1 MKYVLTIITLLFLSA
16 NEIFGQELELK
27 GTVQDSIS
35 KEILIGASVRIKETG
50 KGKITDADGQFRF
63 ELQEGVFTLQ
73 LNYLGYKPKE
83 FSVEVPM
90 EDELIIYLVPEDFEL
105 GQVEVSATGYQE
117 IPRSRASGS
126 FVNINEELIDRR
138 VSTNLIDRLEDVTS
152 GLILNRTGDV
162 GRDPIS
168 IRGRSTLGRFS
179 QPLIVID
186 NFPYDGSLEDINP
199 NDVASITVLRDAA
212 AASIWG
218 ARAGNG
224 VIVITTKTGKA
235 DQETRISFTGNANW
249 IEPTDPYQ
257 APVLEVD
264 DFIDMEERLFEQGFY
279 NSLENDRGN
288 QVLSPV
294 VETLIAAREG
304 LISEAEASAQIAA
317 FRTHDLRRDLT
328 RYLYRPQLNQQY
340 NLGISGGSDFHR
352 YRVSFGFDQIQPEV
366 VGNSSDRITLSL
378 RNDFSL
384 LEDKLKI
391 QTGFYGVKNSA
402 LDQNA
407 GPTDLFFSPFSD
419 MYPYARLADDNGI
432 PLPINRDYRNG
443 FKQEREQAGYLDW
456 SYVPLEE
463 RGRANTESERNDWR
477 VNLGL
482 KYELLPGLSLDA
494 LYQYW
499 ENTGGNQTVYREES
513 YFARD
518 LINRFTELGEDGT
531 LIHHLPKGAI
541 YNWTNSRASSHSG
554 RIQANYQKEWQKGW
568 NLNVLGGTEVKALE
582 TRGISGRYYGFNPE
596 LFTSQVVDYVSQF
609 PLSNNPFAT
618 NQIPNTEGQSLTRDR
633 FYSLFGNASLSYM
646 NRYLLTL
653 SARKD
658 ASNLFG
664 VAANQRAVPLW
675 SAGLG
680 WTLSEESFYAWESMP
695 YLKLRFS
702 YGYNGNVDRS
712 LTAFTTATT
721 VTFNPL
727 TRIPY
732 SRIVNPPNENLRWER
747 IKIANLGLDWE
758 NRSGRIK
765 GTLEWYQKQGL
776 DLIGSIPYAPSS
788 GIDEFTGNNA
798 STKTRGFDLS
808 LETIN
813 IKGKVSWSS
822 VLLFSGIR
830 EEVVDYEQEV
840 NVNSLLD
847 FGITGQGGNYFP
859 VVGRPLFGVYSLP
872 WVGLNPETGDPIGI
886 LDGESSEEYREIITS
901 ADLESLIYH
910 GPGRP
915 TSFGSFRNTISYK
928 GFSLSANISF
938 RGGYYFRRSSVQ
950 YETILQG
957 RGGHSDFADRWEEPG
972 DEAFT
977 QVPSLPE
984 SRDPFRDQF
993 YRRSSVLVEK
1003 GDHIRLQDLRLAYRT
1018 GSTSRG
1024 KFRNAEFYLYANN
1037 LGIIWKAT
1045 NTDWDPDFGL
1055 IKPRRSLAIGVQLD
1069 F

>member
-1 MKYVLTIITLLFLSA
+1 MKYLLAVIILCCLSA
-16 NEIFGQELELK
+16 HEICGQQVLVK
-27 GTVQDSIS
+27 GTVQDSLS
-35 KEILIGASVRIKETG
+35 RENLVGASVRIKESG
-50 KGKITDADGQFRF
+50 KGKITDA
-63 ELQEGVFTLQ
+63 EGVFSFELEEGSVTLQ
-73 LNYLGYKPKE
+73 INYLGYKPKE
-83 FSVEVPM
+83 ISVEVPLQN
-90 EDELIIYLVPEDFEL
+90 ELILYLVPEDYQL
-105 GQVEVSATGYQE
+105 GQVEVLATGYQE

-126 FVNINEELIDRR
+126 FVNLNEELIDRR

-224 VIVITTKTGKA
+224 VIVITTKGGQANQATK
-235 DQETRISFTGNANW
+235 ISFTGNANW

-257 APVLEVD
+257 VPVLGVN
-264 DFIDMEERLFEQGFY
+264 DFIDMELRLFERGFY
-279 NSLENDRGN
+279 SALENDRGN

-294 VETLIAAREG
+294 VETLIAARDG
-304 LISEAEASAQIAA
+304 QISQAEAASQIAE
-317 FRTHDLRRDLT
+317 FRNYDLRRDLNK
-328 RYLYRPQLNQQY
+328 YLYRTQLNQQY
-340 NLGISGGSDFHR
+340 NLGISGGGELHR
-352 YRVSFGFDQIQPEV
+352 YRISLGLDQVQPDI

-378 RNDFSL
+378 RNDFNL
-384 LEDKLKI
+384 LQNRLKV
-391 QTGFYGVKNSA
+391 QTGFYGVKNRS

-407 GPTDLFFSPFSD
+407 GPGNLFFSTFSD
-419 MYPYARLADDNGI
+419 MYPYARLADENGN
-432 PLPINRDYRNG
+432 PLPVNRDYRNK
-443 FKQEREQAGYLDW
+443 FKQEREQVGFLDW
-456 SYVPLEE
+456 SYVPLNE
-463 RGRANTESERNDWR
+463 RGRADSNSERNDWR

-482 KYELLPGLSLDA
+482 KYELAQGLSLDA

-499 ENTGGNQTVYREES
+499 ENTGGNQTVYQEDS

-518 LINRFTELGEDGT
+518 LINRFTELRNDGT

-541 YNWTNSRASSHSG
+541 YTWANSRAFSHSG
-554 RIQANYQKEWQKGW
+554 RIQANYQKEWEKGW
-568 NLNVLGGTEVKALE
+568 SLHSLAGAEIKALE
-582 TRGISGRYYGFNPE
+582 SLGLSGRFYGFNPE
-596 LFTSQVVDYVSQF
+596 LFTSQLVDYVSLF
-609 PLSNNPFAT
+609 PVSNNPFAT
-618 NQIPNTEGQSLTRDR
+618 NQIPNSEGQSLTRDR
-633 FYSLFGNASLSYM
+633 FYSLFANASLAYQ
-646 NRYLLTL
+646 NRYLLTI

-680 WTLSEESFYAWESMP
+680 WTLSEEKFYNWESMP

-721 VTFNPL
+721 VTFNPI

-747 IKIANLGLDWE
+747 IQISNFGIDWE

-765 GTLEWYQKQGL
+765 GTMEWYQKQGL
-776 DLIGSIPYAPSS
+776 DLIGAIPYAPSS
-788 GIDEFTGNNA
+788 GVDEFTGNNA

-813 IKGKVSWSS
+813 TKGTITWSS
-822 VLLFSGIR
+822 VLLLSGVK
-830 EEVVDYEQEV
+830 EEVVAYEQDV

-872 WVGLNPETGDPIGI
+872 WVGLNADTGNPIGI
-886 LDGESSEEYREIITS
+886 LNGENSEQYRDIITS
-901 ADLESLIYH
+901 ADLESLVYH

-915 TSFGSFRNTISYK
+915 TSFGSLRNTIHYK

-938 RGGYYFRRSSVQ
+938 RAGYYFRRSSVQ

-957 RGGHSDFADRWEEPG
+957 RGGHSDYANRWRNPG
-972 DEAFT
+972 DEAIT
-977 QVPSLPE
+977 QIPSLPE

-993 YRRSSVLVEK
+993 YRRSSILVEK
-1003 GDHIRLQDLRLAYRT
+1003 GDHIRFQDVRLAYRNQS
-1018 GSTSRG
+1018 GSKG
-1024 KFRNAEFYLYANN
+1024 VFRNAEFYLYANN
-1037 LGIIWKAT
+1037 LGMIWKST
-1045 NTDWDPDFGL
+1045 NSDWDPDFGL
-1055 IKPRRSLAIGVQLD
+1055 IKPRRSLALGVQLD